1 MCVHLDLHGEQRER
15 KHEQQ
20 RSAGKHVSVADA
32 AGESAGVRKRQDEST
47 QPGAGPGCGCGAG
60 HRRILGQGVF

>member
-15 KHEQQ
+15 QDEQQ
-20 RSAGKHVSVADA
+20 RPAGKHVSVADA

-60 HRRILGQGVF
+60 HRRILGWVAF

>member
-1 MCVHLDLHGEQRER
+1 MRVHLDLQAKQRKDESQ
-15 KHEQQ
+15 QQ
-20 RSAGKHVSVADA
+20 RLAGKDVSVADA

-60 HRRILGQGVF
+60 HRRILGGKFF